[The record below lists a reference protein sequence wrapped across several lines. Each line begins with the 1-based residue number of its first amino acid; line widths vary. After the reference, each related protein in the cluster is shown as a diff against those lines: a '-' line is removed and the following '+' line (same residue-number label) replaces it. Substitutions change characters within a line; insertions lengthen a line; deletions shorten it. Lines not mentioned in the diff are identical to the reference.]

1 MYTTKP
7 SILETPL
14 MKKTSKPSST
24 PPSEQ
29 QSKKQETPAE
39 TPARQL
45 REDLVVSGLTV
56 REMEL
61 HTDTTQYEVSFVPR
75 RKNKK

>member
-14 MKKTSKPSST
+14 MKKTSKPFST

-39 TPARQL
+39 TSARQL

-56 REMEL
+56 RETEL

>member
-1 MYTTKP
+1 MYATKP

-24 PPSEQ
+24 SPSEQ

-39 TPARQL
+39 TSARQL
-45 REDLVVSGLTV
+45 TKALVTSGFTV
-56 REMEL
+56 REMEQP
-61 HTDTTQYEVSFVPR
+61 TDTTQYEVSFVPR

>member
-1 MYTTKP
+1 
-7 SILETPL
+7 

-29 QSKKQETPAE
+29 QSKRQETPAE
-39 TPARQL
+39 TPTRQL

-61 HTDTTQYEVSFVPR
+61 PTATTQYEVSFVPR

>member
-1 MYTTKP
+1 MT
-7 SILETPL
+7 
-14 MKKTSKPSST
+14 KTSKPSST
-24 PPSEQ
+24 PPSKR
-29 QSKKQETPAE
+29 QSTKQETPSE
-39 TPARQL
+39 ISARQL
-45 REDLVVSGLTV
+45 TEDLIASGLTV